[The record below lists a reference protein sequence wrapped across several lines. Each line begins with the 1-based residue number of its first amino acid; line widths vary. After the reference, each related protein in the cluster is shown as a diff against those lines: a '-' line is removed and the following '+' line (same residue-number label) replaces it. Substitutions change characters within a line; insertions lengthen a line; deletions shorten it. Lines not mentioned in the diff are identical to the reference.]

1 MRVLFIGDIVG
12 TSGQKAIEKYLPQMK
27 KHYRPQFTIAN
38 GENLSNGRG
47 ITEKLYKWLLN
58 QGVNAI
64 TLGNHAFD
72 NREIF
77 TFIDKADSLIR
88 PYNLPTTTPGHGLRF
103 IKINNIE
110 LAIIN
115 ILGNAFMNPAQ
126 DLFHTLIELI
136 ENVRKR
142 TKHIIIDIHAETT
155 SEKQAVAWLLDG
167 KVTAVLGTHT
177 HVQTKDARILKG
189 GTAFISDVG
198 MTGSIES
205 IIGFKPSDVIQ
216 RFVSQLPTRLE
227 ESVSN
232 HVLISAVYLDIND
245 QTGLVSRIEPIYL
258 TDKEHTHQNV
268 TIKTSDF
275 Y

>member
-126 DLFHTLIELI
+126 DLFYTLIELI

-155 SEKQAVAWLLDG
+155 SEKQAVAWLFDG

-232 HVLISAVYLDIND
+232 HVLLSAVYLDIND

-268 TIKTSDF
+268 TIKTNEF